1 MSDSASSPTTQKGN
15 ILLVDDD
22 KFLLDMYVLKFT
34 HEGYA
39 VHGCLSVADG
49 LDALSKGFAADA
61 IVFDIIMPVQDG
73 FAFLEAMKSQKLGEG
88 AIKIALTNQSN
99 ETDQM
104 HARELGADLCLVK
117 ASMIPSEVVNTVGT
131 EIAKRKHA

>member
-1 MSDSASSPTTQKGN
+1 MSDQPQPTTQKGN

-22 KFLLDMYVLKFT
+22 KFLLDMYALKFT
-34 HEGYA
+34 HEGYT

-49 LDALSKGFAADA
+49 LDCLAKGFAADA
-61 IVFDIIMPVQDG
+61 VVFDIIMPDADG
-73 FAFLEAMKSQKLGEG
+73 FAFLEALKSQKLGES

-99 ETDQM
+99 ESDQA

-117 ASMIPSEVVNTVGT
+117 ASMIPSEVVNMVGG
-131 EIAKRKHA
+131 EIAKRKRS